1 MLRDM
6 PTVRYLVED
15 LDSALAFYVER
26 LAFVVR
32 EDWGPVVVLE
42 RGDLEFWLSGPESS
56 AAAYPV
62 QGNRFVLA
70 VPDLDRALAEFVG
83 EDAEIVDSPGGRWAA
98 IADPAGNPIELF
110 EHP

>member
-1 MLRDM
+1 MLRAV
-6 PTVRYLVED
+6 TAVRYLVED

-26 LAFVVR
+26 LGFVVR
-32 EDWGPVVVLE
+32 EDWGPVVVLA

-56 AAAYPV
+56 AAAYPL

-70 VPDLDRALAEFVG
+70 VPDLDRALAELG
-83 EDAEIVDSPGGRWAA
+83 RDAEIVDGPGGRWAA
-98 IADPAGNPIELF
+98 IADPAGNLIELF

>member
-1 MLRDM
+1 MT
-6 PTVRYLVED
+6 TVRYLVED

-26 LAFVVR
+26 LGFVVR
-32 EDWGPVVVLE
+32 EDWGPVVVLA
-42 RGDLEFWLSGPESS
+42 RGDLEFWLAGPESS

-70 VPDLDRALAEFVG
+70 VPDLDRALAELG

-98 IADPAGNPIELF
+98 ITDPAGNPIELF
-110 EHP
+110 EQP